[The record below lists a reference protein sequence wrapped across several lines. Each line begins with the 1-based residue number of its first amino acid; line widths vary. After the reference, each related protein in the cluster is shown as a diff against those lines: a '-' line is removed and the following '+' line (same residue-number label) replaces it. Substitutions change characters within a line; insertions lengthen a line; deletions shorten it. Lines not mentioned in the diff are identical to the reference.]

1 MKSEVIPMEII
12 TSLQNNKV
20 KQWVKYQLKKHRD
33 EDGVFLAEGE
43 HLVKEAQMAGILR
56 EVMISSP
63 VDFDVL
69 VPKTE
74 VTPEICKKISA
85 TQSGVNII
93 GLCTFPQHQ
102 QPEMNRWLLCDDV
115 QDPGNLGTIIRTAL
129 SFGFDAV
136 ALSQGCA
143 DIFNDKT
150 LRSSQGAVF
159 HLPVLRTDLK
169 DVINQLK
176 EHQVTVLASAL
187 EDAQPLSSIGAFDK
201 VAVILG
207 NEGQGVSHRI
217 KSMADGKVNIEM
229 NAFESLNVAVAA
241 GIFCY
246 HWRK

>member
-1 MKSEVIPMEII
+1 MEII

-20 KQWVKYQLKKHRD
+20 KQWVRYQMKKYRD
-33 EDGVFLAEGE
+33 EEGVFLAEGE

-56 EVMISSP
+56 EVMVAGS

-74 VTPEICKKISA
+74 VTAEICKKISS

-93 GLCTFPQHQ
+93 GLCEFPKNRV
-102 QPEMNRWLLCDDV
+102 PAYDRWLLCDDI

-129 SFGFDAV
+129 SFGFDAI

-143 DIFNDKT
+143 DVFNDKT

-159 HLPVLRTDLK
+159 HLPIIRADLK
-169 DVINQLK
+169 DVIKDLK
-176 EHQVTVLASAL
+176 GNHVTVLAGAL
-187 EDAQPLSSIGAFDK
+187 EDATALSDVGPINKIAI
-201 VAVILG
+201 ILG

-217 KSMADGKVNIEM
+217 LSMADSRVKIEM
-229 NAFESLNVAVAA
+229 SSFESLNVAVAA

>member
-1 MKSEVIPMEII
+1 MEII

-69 VPKTE
+69 VPKIE
-74 VTPEICKKISA
+74 VTAEICKKISS

-93 GLCTFPQHQ
+93 GLCEFPQHR
-102 QPEMNRWLLCDDV
+102 PAKLDRTILCDDI

-136 ALSQGCA
+136 AVSDGCA
-143 DIFNDKT
+143 DVFNDKT

-159 HLPVLRTDLK
+159 HLPIVRTDLK
-169 DVINQLK
+169 VVIKELK
-176 EHQVTVLASAL
+176 SLGVLVLASTL
-187 EDAQPLSSIGAFDK
+187 DDAQPLSSFSKDGAIS
-201 VAVILG
+201 VILG
-207 NEGQGVSHRI
+207 NEGQGVSHRLL
-217 KSMADGKVNIEM
+217 SLSDDKVKIEM
-229 NAFESLNVAVAA
+229 AGFESLNVAVAA

-246 HWRK
+246 HWRR

>member
-1 MKSEVIPMEII
+1 MEII

-43 HLVKEAQMAGILR
+43 HLVKEAQMAGILK

-63 VDFDVL
+63 VDFDLL

-74 VTPEICKKISA
+74 VTPEICRKISS
-85 TQSGVNII
+85 TQSGVNVI
-93 GLCTFPQHQ
+93 GLCCFPQNR
-102 QPEMNRWLLCDDV
+102 QPALNRWLLCDDI

-136 ALSQGCA
+136 AVSEGCA
-143 DIFNDKT
+143 DVFNVKT

-159 HLPVLRTDLK
+159 HLPIIRDDLG
-169 DVINQLK
+169 DVIKDLQQK
-176 EHQVTVLASAL
+176 EFTVLTSAL
-187 EDAQPLSSIGAFDK
+187 DDALALSEFESNVPIAL
-201 VAVILG
+201 ILG
-207 NEGQGVSHRI
+207 NEGQGVSHRLM
-217 KSMADGKVNIEM
+217 SMADGRVKIEM
-229 NAFESLNVAVAA
+229 QGFESLNVAVAA
-241 GIFCY
+241 GILCY

>member
-1 MKSEVIPMEII
+1 MEII
-12 TSLQNNKV
+12 TSLQNSKV
-20 KQWVKYQLKKHRD
+20 KQWVRYQLKKHRD
-33 EDGVFLAEGE
+33 EDGLFLAEGE

-56 EVMISSP
+56 EVMISRP
-63 VDFDVL
+63 VDFDLL

-85 TQSGVNII
+85 TQSGVPVI
-93 GLCTFPQHQ
+93 GLCEFPK
-102 QPEMNRWLLCDDV
+102 ERRAGYERWLLCDDI

-143 DIFNDKT
+143 DVYNDKT

-159 HLPVLRTDLK
+159 HLPVIRTDLN
-169 DVINQLK
+169 DVIMELKDNQVK
-176 EHQVTVLASAL
+176 VLASAL
-187 EDAQPLSSIGAFDK
+187 EDAEPLSSIGLVDR
-201 VAVILG
+201 VAIILG
-207 NEGQGVSHRI
+207 NEGQGVSQRMLHL
-217 KSMADGKVNIEM
+217 ADGKVNIEM
-229 NAFESLNVAVAA
+229 SSFESLNVAVAA

>member
-1 MKSEVIPMEII
+1 MEII
-12 TSLQNNKV
+12 TSLQNSKV
-20 KQWVKYQLKKHRD
+20 KQWVRYQLKKHRD
-33 EDGVFLAEGE
+33 EDGLFLAEGE

-56 EVMISSP
+56 EVMISRP
-63 VDFDVL
+63 VDFDLL

-85 TQSGVNII
+85 TQSGVPVI
-93 GLCTFPQHQ
+93 GLCEFPK
-102 QPEMNRWLLCDDV
+102 ERRAGYERWLLCDDI

-143 DIFNDKT
+143 DVYNDKT

-159 HLPVLRTDLK
+159 HLPVIRTDLN
-169 DVINQLK
+169 DVIMELK
-176 EHQVTVLASAL
+176 ENLVKVLASAL
-187 EDAQPLSSIGAFDK
+187 EDAAPLSSLEKYDK
-201 VAVILG
+201 IAIVLG
-207 NEGQGVSHRI
+207 NEGQGVSQRMLHL
-217 KSMADGKVNIEM
+217 ADGKVKIEM

-246 HWRK
+246 HWRRQV